1 MKVKDVMTTQ
11 VITVKEDQTKQQV
24 ARLLTR
30 HRISGMPVIRNDNV
44 VVGVV
49 TEYDIIAK
57 EGQRV
62 SEIMTRSLVSVSEE
76 TDLEEVARILV
87 HEHIKRLVVLD
98 HGRLVGI
105 VSRADLIKEVA
116 MRWVCPVC
124 GEMIHSQILPEHC
137 PRCGASKIA
146 ILAEALSPGS

>member
-1 MKVKDVMTTQ
+1 MRVKDIMTTQ
-11 VITVKEDQTKQQV
+11 VISVKEDQTKQQV
-24 ARLLTR
+24 ARLLTQY
-30 HRISGMPVIRNDNV
+30 RISGVPVIKNDNV

-57 EGQRV
+57 EGKKVRD
-62 SEIMTRSLVSVSEE
+62 IMTRSLISVSEDTE
-76 TDLEEVARILV
+76 LEEVSRILV
-87 HEHIKRLVVLD
+87 HERIKRLLVLD
-98 HGRLVGI
+98 HGKLVGI

-124 GEMIHSQILPEHC
+124 GELIHSQVPPQFC

-146 ILAEALSPGS
+146 VLAEAISPGS